1 MHLITHQQLKMV
13 SLVPPSAR
21 NAHDE
26 LEGMHQRRPFR
37 QNELNELLE
46 AAVKA
51 HHCGGDDPHNTK
63 ATINLLVRWGACKD
77 KVRNYLDMYP
87 NKYGYIKELW
97 AEEKPLFPTEWKPV
111 LMFTKTELRE
121 SAAQIK
127 GMGPQRT
134 EKIWRMMPFSSAF
147 HEADDWE
154 VEYILMKLV
163 ELKGLDCKHFYMEE
177 HKHNQALAD
186 VHLAAMLA
194 QSQAMLAQS
203 QAMLAHR
210 RRAQTA
216 QTAALILP
224 QGV

>member
-1 MHLITHQQLKMV
+1 MPRAFLTCDRACTRCAYTTQVAGITTTPCACPAIGKKKAK
-13 SLVPPSAR
+13 PR
-21 NAHDE
+21 T
-26 LEGMHQRRPFR
+26 
-37 QNELNELLE
+37 QN
-46 AAVKA
+46 
-51 HHCGGDDPHNTK
+51 T
-63 ATINLLVRWGACKD
+63 
-77 KVRNYLDMYP
+77 
-87 NKYGYIKELW
+87 
-97 AEEKPLFPTEWKPV
+97 AEEKKAKPLYSTELKPV

-127 GMGPQRT
+127 GIGPQRT

-194 QSQAMLAQS
+194 QSQAMLA
-203 QAMLAHR
+203 HR